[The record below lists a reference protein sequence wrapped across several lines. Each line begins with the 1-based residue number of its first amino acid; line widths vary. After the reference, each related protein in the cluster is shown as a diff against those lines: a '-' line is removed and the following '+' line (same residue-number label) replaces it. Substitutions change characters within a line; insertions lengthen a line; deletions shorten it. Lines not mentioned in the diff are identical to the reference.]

1 MADGIYEY
9 VTSTGTV
16 VADTSDIREAVISEL
31 IEVWGISEVAARDE
45 STAEGRF
52 VEYITSIR
60 ADVGNNNAYIAN
72 QINPSLAEAGFFD
85 ALFALFGGERDGASQ
100 SSVDCTL
107 TGVAGTIVVAGSFA
121 RNSVTSTLWYSA
133 TEATLDS
140 SGEATVTFFS
150 TDTGEIT
157 AEAGEI
163 TQIVSGVVGWETI
176 TNADDATEGG
186 DEQSLISAKLSRAQQ
201 LATNASST
209 MASVVSNVLNLDN
222 VIAAVGRENRYNVS
236 TVIDGI
242 TMPAKSTWLCVDGG
256 AIDDIAEVYAQY
268 TFGTQFYGENETVTG
283 EYTDPISGQYYDD
296 IYIDRPTDV
305 PIKIEVTASLTS
317 STDLVTQINE
327 AVDDWCDGNIDGF
340 NGCQLGNGIS
350 PFEISAALN
359 QYFGASSVYIQ
370 KVRITTVSDDSYGYD
385 EIDIE
390 LWEKASVST
399 VEVISA

>member
-140 SGEATVTFFS
+140 SGEATVTFF
-150 TDTGEIT
+150 
-157 AEAGEI
+157 
-163 TQIVSGVVGWETI
+163 
-176 TNADDATEGG
+176 
-186 DEQSLISAKLSRAQQ
+186 
-201 LATNASST
+201 
-209 MASVVSNVLNLDN
+209 
-222 VIAAVGRENRYNVS
+222 
-236 TVIDGI
+236 
-242 TMPAKSTWLCVDGG
+242 
-256 AIDDIAEVYAQY
+256 
-268 TFGTQFYGENETVTG
+268 
-283 EYTDPISGQYYDD
+283 
-296 IYIDRPTDV
+296 
-305 PIKIEVTASLTS
+305 
-317 STDLVTQINE
+317 
-327 AVDDWCDGNIDGF
+327 
-340 NGCQLGNGIS
+340 
-350 PFEISAALN
+350 
-359 QYFGASSVYIQ
+359 
-370 KVRITTVSDDSYGYD
+370 
-385 EIDIE
+385 
-390 LWEKASVST
+390 
-399 VEVISA
+399 